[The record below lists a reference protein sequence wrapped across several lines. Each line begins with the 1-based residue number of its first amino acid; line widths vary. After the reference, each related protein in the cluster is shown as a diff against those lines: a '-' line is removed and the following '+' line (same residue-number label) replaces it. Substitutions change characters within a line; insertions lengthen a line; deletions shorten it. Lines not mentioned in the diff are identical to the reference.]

1 MSSSDGYT
9 KPDPKSLRKKGGLNS
24 GGQNGHPGSALL
36 LADKPDS
43 LILHRLKRCPCGC
56 GASLRHQPVLRYYL
70 KSTRGK
76 KTPDFLVEE
85 DGKEFVMEA
94 GGRGK
99 GRSQF
104 KEYRA
109 ESKLILCHSSDTV
122 GIKKP
127 LFMLGFSSDPV

>member
-1 MSSSDGYT
+1 M
-9 KPDPKSLRKKGGLNS
+9 
-24 GGQNGHPGSALL
+24 
-36 LADKPDS
+36 
-43 LILHRLKRCPCGC
+43 
-56 GASLRHQPVLRYYL
+56 LRYYL